1 MLPDQFLRIQFR
13 RVGREAF
20 RDDLRMARK
29 IVTDHASTIVDVSP
43 IPDDRQRAADMLVN
57 LLQKPH
63 GVSGVGVGV
72 VSQQGHIQVEALL
85 FGADRDRADDRDP
98 VMPIPRLQDRCFAAR
113 RIRSTHGGIEH
124 IAGFIEEDQR
134 RASVLG
140 FFLSAEILH
149 SSIARSPSHRV
160 PVHGI
165 QAFEASNSGC
175 GSSISA
181 RALMILNV
189 EILLNQVHYAPGSP
203 QLIGPA
209 VGFRT
214 LSQKEFQVMKLS
226 FRQIARRAGMS
237 DGFQAVRSAQRH
249 PAPAVKRSSF
259 HAKNFGNLSM
269 GLPAAHQFD
278 GVNSTPLKFFCR
290 SKWSHAYTID
300 IHS

>member
-165 QAFEASNSGC
+165 QAFEASNSGAR
-175 GSSISA
+175 SSISA
-181 RALMILNV
+181 RAPHDIERRNTF
-189 EILLNQVHYAPGSP
+189 ESGS
-203 QLIGPA
+203 LRAWKSTTHWASRG
-209 VGFRT
+209 
-214 LSQKEFQVMKLS
+214 LSHLVPEGIPSHETEFPS
-226 FRQIARRAGMS
+226 DCTARRDERRIS
-237 DGFQAVRSAQRH
+237 SRQVRSAPSCASGKAFLVPRQEFRQ
-249 PAPAVKRSSF
+249 S
-259 HAKNFGNLSM
+259 
-269 GLPAAHQFD
+269 
-278 GVNSTPLKFFCR
+278 
-290 SKWSHAYTID
+290 
-300 IHS
+300 